1 MARSTGTRKILSG
14 NSLFFLIRTLGR
26 HLEKESH
33 FMACYRRDIYLWTEL
48 GQELCCLHLCT
59 SRAGQRPSP
68 VTSNYLRPVVYMF
81 STLPLSAFLQSI
93 LWKKP
98 LQISLYLCVKVFC
111 VEPALLAEDLMS
123 DKIQSCL
130 VSLKSTWKHNFSI
143 NAYSFKD

>member
-48 GQELCCLHLCT
+48 GQELCCLHPCT

-68 VTSNYLRPVVYMF
+68 VTSNYLRPVVYMKAGRRDLCIHVLH
-81 STLPLSAFLQSI
+81 STPQCIPTIYIMKETTANFLIFVCESI
-93 LWKKP
+93 L
-98 LQISLYLCVKVFC
+98 CGACTFGRGFNVR
-111 VEPALLAEDLMS
+111 
-123 DKIQSCL
+123 
-130 VSLKSTWKHNFSI
+130 
-143 NAYSFKD
+143 